1 MKDLINEPYM
11 NSLGQKHDP
20 QQLNKIITS
29 DATLDAYKS
38 KLLSKKH
45 VSIKDAKESQK
56 VYQTTQAL

>member
-20 QQLNKIITS
+20 HQLNKIITS

-45 VSIKDAKESQK
+45 VSIQDAKES
-56 VYQTTQAL
+56 